1 MKSFIFKEEWGQPR
15 RRTGEPPNE
24 IFLKNMVKHCKK
36 LCTIRTEVEIGGEVK
51 TVTKTVHVLSL
62 IYSRFLRLIEA

>member
-1 MKSFIFKEEWGQPR
+1 MGKHFESEREPLNRDIFKKYDQTVYKAMIIRHRSVVSSKGKLM
-15 RRTGEPPNE
+15 
-24 IFLKNMVKHCKK
+24 IKK
-36 LCTIRTEVEIGGEVK
+36 K